1 MAIPF
6 TASQAKTNLYNENR
20 DYYNRKTWENLLSQQ
35 EQSAIAAENQLVK
48 DYTQASTAAY
58 TSYLQNRANIETSA
72 LFGESKQ
79 KMLSENQLN
88 LEEAYN
94 TYRQNL
100 AQNEQA
106 VQKSYQ
112 EGVSAVDKALEK
124 QAEYTAQYESSH
136 YGYLQ
141 DLVKQ
146 NPWLLNNAD
155 FSRYVTKD
163 ILRNEETGE
172 YLVDE
177 SGQYQYDE
185 PRLKSM
191 QELYY
196 GADGLLTPIL
206 DENGNKTGQYELTP
220 EGADFYDMVENL
232 VASGSIEG
240 ITGAKSWQQYL
251 EETNPE
257 LAEWARSYNPYDY
270 TKVGTNE
277 GTFKTLTG
285 RSSTDFDWSPL
296 ERINKNAATQLKTA
310 FSNIENALN
319 KDTANIEDWS
329 NTIGDLS
336 KVISQ
341 DQLQDILT
349 ESGIN
354 ASEEVAALSDLLS
367 GYEDKSTIDKKAS
380 KLMQQYQEETRQQ
393 KMTNVGIGVDPR
405 RVNKLTDAELAQIKE
420 RAYKEAR
427 EHNANIKSQFKTKFA
442 NLISRI
448 NSSISERE
456 KESEKDFYKSSKLY

>member
-1 MAIPF
+1 MATPV
-6 TASQAKTNLYNENR
+6 TATQMQKTLYESNR
-20 DYYNRKTWENLLSQQ
+20 DYYNRKTWENLIAGTQ
-35 EQSAIAAENQLVK
+35 QSAMAAENQLVK
-48 DYTQASTAAY
+48 QYTDASTAAY
-58 TSYLQNRANIETSA
+58 TSYLQNRANIEASN
-72 LFGESKQ
+72 LYGQSKQ
-79 KMLSENQLN
+79 NMLSDNRIN

-112 EGVSAVDKALEK
+112 EGVGAVDKALEK

-155 FSRYVTKD
+155 FSRYVTRD

-172 YLVDE
+172 YLMDDA
-177 SGQYQYDE
+177 GQYQYDE

-257 LAEWARSYNPYDY
+257 LAEWARSYNQYDY
-270 TKVGTNE
+270 TKAGTNE

-329 NTIGDLS
+329 NTISDLS

-341 DQLQDILT
+341 EQLQDILT

-354 ASEEVAALSDLLS
+354 ASEEVAALNDALS
-367 GYEDKSTIDKKAS
+367 GYEDESTIDKKAS
-380 KLMQQYQEETRQQ
+380 KLIQQYQEEARQE
-393 KMTNVGIGVDPR
+393 KR
-405 RVNKLTDAELAQIKE
+405 RNYKPANLNDVELAQIKE

>member
-58 TSYLQNRANIETSA
+58 TSYLQNRANIENSA

-79 KMLSENQLN
+79 KILSENQLN

-206 DENGNKTGQYELTP
+206 DENGNKTGEYELTP

-240 ITGAKSWQQYL
+240 IADAKSWQQYL

-270 TKVGTNE
+270 TKAGTNE

-285 RSSTDFDWSPL
+285 RSSADFDWSPL
-296 ERINKNAATQLKTA
+296 ERINKNAATQLKTV
-310 FSNIENALN
+310 FSNIESALN
-319 KDTANIEDWS
+319 EENASVEDWS
-329 NTIGDLS
+329 NTISELS
-336 KVISQ
+336 KIVNQ
-341 DQLQDILT
+341 EQLQQLFIASDINT
-349 ESGIN
+349 
-354 ASEEVAALSDLLS
+354 SEELAAFSDLLS
-367 GYEDKSTIDKKAS
+367 DYEDKSTINKKVS
-380 KLMQQYQEETRQQ
+380 KLRQRYQEEARQN
-393 KMTNVGIGVDPR
+393 KMKNAGIGEDPR
-405 RVNKLTDAELAQIKE
+405 RVNYLSDAELARINE
-420 RAYKEAR
+420 RAYKDAY
-427 EHNANIKSQFKTKFA
+427 EHNRNIEAQIKTKFS
-442 NLISRI
+442 NLINRL

>member
-48 DYTQASTAAY
+48 NYTQASTAAY
-58 TSYLQNRANIETSA
+58 TSYLQNRANIESSA

-112 EGVSAVDKALEK
+112 EGVSAVDEALEK
-124 QAEYTAQYESSH
+124 QAKYTAQYESSH

-141 DLVKQ
+141 DLVEQ

-155 FSRYVTKD
+155 FSRYVTRD

-172 YLVDE
+172 YLTDE

-196 GADGLLTPIL
+196 GAEGLLTPVL
-206 DENGNKTGQYELTP
+206 DEEGNKTGEYELTP

-257 LAEWARSYNPYDY
+257 LAEWARSYDPYNY

-310 FSNIENALN
+310 FSNVENAFN
-319 KDTANIEDWS
+319 KETANVEDWS
-329 NTIGDLS
+329 NAIGELS
-336 KVISQ
+336 KIVSQ
-341 DQLQDILT
+341 EQLQ
-349 ESGIN
+349 EVFSASGVN
-354 ASEEVAALSDLLS
+354 TSEELAAFSDLLS
-367 GYEDKSTIDKKAS
+367 DYEDESVIDKKAS
-380 KLMQQYQEETRQQ
+380 KLIQQYQEEARR
-393 KMTNVGIGVDPR
+393 TNTQNYKPANLNDI
-405 RVNKLTDAELAQIKE
+405 ELAQIKE

-427 EHNANIKSQFKTKFA
+427 ERNKNIETQIKNKFA
-442 NLISRI
+442 NLINRL

>member
-35 EQSAIAAENQLVK
+35 QQSAIAAENQLVK

-58 TSYLQNRANIETSA
+58 TSYLQNRANIESSA

-79 KMLSENQLN
+79 KMLASNQLN

-100 AQNEQA
+100 VQNEQSVA
-106 VQKSYQ
+106 SSYEQ
-112 EGVSAVDKALEK
+112 NVSSINEALEQ
-124 QAEYTAQYESSH
+124 QAKYTAQYESSH

-141 DLVKQ
+141 DLVEQ

-155 FSRYVTKD
+155 FSKYVTRD

-172 YLVDE
+172 YLTDE

-196 GADGLLTPIL
+196 GDDGLLTAVL
-206 DENGNKTGQYELTP
+206 DEEGNKTGEYELTP

-240 ITGAKSWQQYL
+240 LTGAKSWQQYL
-251 EETNPE
+251 EETNPD
-257 LAEWARSYNPYDY
+257 LAEWARSYNQYNY
-270 TKVGTNE
+270 TRAGTNE

-296 ERINKNAATQLKTA
+296 ERITKNAATQLKTA
-310 FSNIENALN
+310 FSNVETALN
-319 KDTANIEDWS
+319 KENSNVEDWS
-329 NTIGDLS
+329 NAISELS
-336 KVISQ
+336 KIVSQ
-341 DQLQDILT
+341 EQLQ
-349 ESGIN
+349 EVFSASGVN
-354 ASEEVAALSDLLS
+354 TSEELAALSDLLS
-367 GYEDKSTIDKKAS
+367 DYEDESVINKKAS
-380 KLMQQYQEETRQQ
+380 KLRQQYQNEARQ
-393 KMTNVGIGVDPR
+393 TNVQNYKSANLNDI
-405 RVNKLTDAELAQIKE
+405 ELAQINE
-420 RAYKEAR
+420 RAYNEAR
-427 EHNANIKSQFKTKFA
+427 EHNKNIETQIKNKFA
-442 NLISRI
+442 NLINRL

>member
-20 DYYNRKTWENLLSQQ
+20 DYYNRKTWENLLSQNQ
-35 EQSAIAAENQLVK
+35 QSAVAAENQLVK

-58 TSYLQNRANIETSA
+58 TSYLQNRANIENSA

-94 TYRQNL
+94 TYGQNL

-124 QAEYTAQYESSH
+124 QAEYIAQYESSH
-136 YGYLQ
+136 YRYLQ
-141 DLVKQ
+141 DLVEQ

-155 FSRYVTKD
+155 FSRYVTRD

-172 YLVDE
+172 YLTDE
-177 SGQYQYDE
+177 SGEYKYDE

-191 QELYY
+191 KELYY
-196 GADGLLTPIL
+196 GEDGLLTPIL

-240 ITGAKSWQQYL
+240 IADAKSWQQYL

-270 TKVGTNE
+270 TKAGTNE

-296 ERINKNAATQLKTA
+296 ERINKNAATQLK
-310 FSNIENALN
+310 N
-319 KDTANIEDWS
+319 
-329 NTIGDLS
+329 
-336 KVISQ
+336 
-341 DQLQDILT
+341 
-349 ESGIN
+349 
-354 ASEEVAALSDLLS
+354 
-367 GYEDKSTIDKKAS
+367 
-380 KLMQQYQEETRQQ
+380 
-393 KMTNVGIGVDPR
+393 GV
-405 RVNKLTDAELAQIKE
+405 
-420 RAYKEAR
+420 
-427 EHNANIKSQFKTKFA
+427 
-442 NLISRI
+442 
-448 NSSISERE
+448 
-456 KESEKDFYKSSKLY
+456 

>member
-35 EQSAIAAENQLVK
+35 QQSAIAAENQLVK
-48 DYTQASTAAY
+48 DYTQASAAAY
-58 TSYLQNRANIETSA
+58 TSYLQNRANIESSA

-196 GADGLLTPIL
+196 GADGLLTPVL

-232 VASGSIEG
+232 VASGSIKG

-270 TKVGTNE
+270 TKAGTNE

-354 ASEEVAALSDLLS
+354 TSEEVAALSNVLS
-367 GYEDKSTIDKKAS
+367 GYEDESTIDKKAG
-380 KLMQQYQEETRQQ
+380 KLIQKYQKEARQE
-393 KMTNVGIGVDPR
+393 KIRNYKPANLSDI
-405 RVNKLTDAELAQIKE
+405 ELAQIKE

-427 EHNANIKSQFKTKFA
+427 EHNANIKSQFKTKFT

>member
-58 TSYLQNRANIETSA
+58 TSYLQNRANIENSA

-232 VASGSIEG
+232 VASDSIEG

-270 TKVGTNE
+270 TKAGTNE

-296 ERINKNAATQLKTA
+296 ERINKNAVTQLKTA

-354 ASEEVAALSDLLS
+354 ASEEVAALSDALS
-367 GYEDKSTIDKKAS
+367 GYEDESTIDKKAS
-380 KLMQQYQEETRQQ
+380 KLMQQYQEEARQQ
-393 KMTNVGIGVDPR
+393 KMTNAGIGVDPR
-405 RVNKLTDAELAQIKE
+405 RVNKLTDDEVLKIKE

-427 EHNANIKSQFKTKFA
+427 EHNESIKSQFKTKFA

>member
-35 EQSAIAAENQLVK
+35 QQSAIAAENQLVK
-48 DYTQASTAAY
+48 DYTQASAAAY
-58 TSYLQNRANIETSA
+58 TSYLQNRANIESSA

-196 GADGLLTPIL
+196 GADGLLTPVL

-232 VASGSIEG
+232 VASGSIED

-270 TKVGTNE
+270 TKAGTNE

-354 ASEEVAALSDLLS
+354 TSEEVAALSNVLS
-367 GYEDKSTIDKKAS
+367 GYEDESTIDKKAG
-380 KLMQQYQEETRQQ
+380 KLIQKYQKEARQE
-393 KMTNVGIGVDPR
+393 KIRNYKPANLSDI
-405 RVNKLTDAELAQIKE
+405 ELAQIKE

-427 EHNANIKSQFKTKFA
+427 EHNANIKSQFKTKFT